1 MRSQATSIKSVQL
14 RQEVDHGM
22 LLQFVTSLKD
32 WKVQMKNKLKQ
43 LIENEMVKVLSDLE
57 VKIYQ
62 ARQDRLE
69 TRIQRYFNSTPLRN
83 VFSRIC
89 VYAKCV
95 NKFYTISEIAYE
107 LRATRQSISQM
118 VDECEEE
125 GWLNVERSPNR
136 VVIQASQSL
145 YDAMLNYMELR
156 KKLAKDVTKGKWN
169 DLTRMSELVETDFT
183 FLDNDS
189 VKSDDIDD
197 QKKND
202 RLVG

>member
-1 MRSQATSIKSVQL
+1 
-14 RQEVDHGM
+14 
-22 LLQFVTSLKD
+22 
-32 WKVQMKNKLKQ
+32 MKNKLKK

-69 TRIQRYFNSTPLRN
+69 TKIQRYFNSTPLRN
-83 VFSRIC
+83 VFARIC
-89 VYAKCV
+89 VYARCV
-95 NKFYTISEIAYE
+95 SQSYTISEIADE

-136 VVIQASQSL
+136 VVLQASQTL
-145 YDAMLNYMELR
+145 YDGMIDYMELR
-156 KKLAKDVTKGKWN
+156 KRLAKDVTKGKWN
-169 DLTRMSELVETDFT
+169 DLTRMSELVENDLT
-183 FLDNDS
+183 FLQDDS
-189 VKSDDIDD
+189 VKSDNIDD